1 MAVSRL
7 RASGGVLLGIA
18 TVAAL
23 VSGFGVGAVAFLE
36 AQGTAGIRSEIA
48 ARSGADLA
56 LQASFAPAGNAQRQ
70 DAEVRAAIANS
81 LAASGVHFAVTRT
94 LAGEI
99 RVEPES
105 DSVVVERA
113 LATSIPDLAERADLV
128 DGAFAERETEVA
140 VQADAARGLG
150 LSTGDTVLLDGATF
164 TVSGTWRAQDTLDP
178 RWYGDPLVSRGFTD
192 KYGPFAI
199 TEGAWSRLEEAPTIS
214 WTVVPRDVGEFTS
227 TNLTAVIGAWSR
239 IQTDWR
245 GQVSDMQA
253 FGVKRGLSETLAEL
267 DARLDGQR
275 AIEPVIFVLLGALA
289 LLTLSE
295 VIGLLVAARSGE
307 SFLYWSR
314 GRSPSR
320 IAVRAAADVAAA
332 AVLGAAAGC
341 ALVVLAPAAL
351 GLGDVLG
358 QLGARLWVVP
368 AAVVAAAAV
377 LSVTRSLRSTAAAT
391 RPDRGGRIDGR
402 AARRVAVPGAVLLAV
417 IAAGLSVWQL
427 RLYGSPV
434 TVSSDGRT
442 AVDPLAVA
450 APAAALAALVLLAAV
465 ALPLLAKAGE
475 RAIRRGRVPVRLAAR
490 ALSLHSGRFTAALVV
505 VALAVGGTSVAA
517 AYASTWAASYDAA
530 AEFRVGADVHVISRI
545 EGISPSTQA
554 EVLAIA
560 GPGSAAPLESQPLSL
575 GSVPGTILA
584 VSPEAL
590 SRLATTAGGLFDPD
604 AAADDI
610 RVDAPGPT
618 VPEGASQL
626 TVSVKASGLSLAP
639 AVSAHL
645 VDPMGFTSVVELE
658 PQGRADGAP
667 LDGDPLVYRGDLA
680 APGPFTLLALD
691 FDLPKESI
699 TGSAARLRLV
709 GIEVGSGGDNSPLD
723 LGAFWIPDTP
733 GVGGLPP
740 VGDGTGLGMTVEADT
755 LTARMVPSADG
766 TEFDRAHP
774 PVILSQYLATL
785 LGVVAGDTVSFT
797 LQEGVGRITADVASV
812 VPAIPGA
819 ATESALLL
827 DLALVQHFQLRAT
840 QVPAGPRD
848 LWLSAASPGEVRDAI
863 RELLPGSTR
872 IETIA
877 DPAARQILGS
887 PRTVFWAA
895 AVCFVLLSLVAVAS
909 SLRARG
915 RWGRND
921 VATLRA
927 LGLSVRDQRAI
938 PMVEFSAVLILGLLW
953 GAASGALVAAL
964 TVPQIVRAAVPQR
977 YSAIGSSVS
986 WDAIGLALL
995 VVGLVAGLA
1004 VLLAGAARAVSRLAT
1019 SAMPGVQDE

>member
-7 RASGGVLLGIA
+7 RASGGTLLGIVA
-18 TVAAL
+18 VAAL

-36 AQGTAGIRSEIA
+36 AQGTAGIRSELA

-56 LQASFAPAGNAQRQ
+56 LQASFAPAGNAGRQ
-70 DAEVRAAIANS
+70 DSEVRAAIANS
-81 LAASGVHFAVTRT
+81 LAGSGVHFAVTRT

-105 DSVVVERA
+105 ESVVVEPG
-113 LATSIPDLAERADLV
+113 LAASIPDLADRAALV

-140 VQADAARGLG
+140 VQADAARLLG
-150 LSTGDTVLLDGATF
+150 VSTGDTVLLDGARF
-164 TVSGTWRAQDTLDP
+164 TISGTWRANDALDP
-178 RWYGDPLVSRGFTD
+178 RWYGDSIVVRGFTD
-192 KYGPFAI
+192 QYGPFAI
-199 TEGAWSRLEEAPTIS
+199 TEAAWSRLEGEPTIS
-214 WTVVPRDVGEFTS
+214 WTVVPRDVAEFTS
-227 TNLTAVIGAWSR
+227 TNLTSVIAAWSR

-253 FGVKRGLSETLAEL
+253 FGVKRGLSQTLAEL

-275 AIEPVIFVLLGALA
+275 AIEPVIFALLGALA
-289 LLTLSE
+289 LITLSE
-295 VIGLLVAARSGE
+295 VVGLLVAARSGE

-332 AVLGAAAGC
+332 AALGAVVGC
-341 ALVVLAPAAL
+341 ALVALAPAPL

-368 AAVVAAAAV
+368 VGVVAAAAV
-377 LSVTRSLRSTAAAT
+377 LSVIRSLRSTAAAT
-391 RPDRGGRIDGR
+391 SRDRGGRFDGR

-465 ALPLLAKAGE
+465 VLPLLAKAGE

-490 ALSLHSGRFTAALVV
+490 SLSLHSGRFTAALVV

-517 AYASTWAASYDAA
+517 AYASTWATSYDAA
-530 AEFRVGADVHVISRI
+530 VEFRVGADLHVISRL
-545 EGISPSTQA
+545 EGLSPSTQA
-554 EVLAIA
+554 EVLAVA
-560 GPGSAAPLESQPLSL
+560 GPGSVAPLESQPLSL
-575 GSVPGTILA
+575 GSVSGTIVA

-626 TVSVKASGLSLAP
+626 EVSITASGVDLAP
-639 AVSAHL
+639 AVSANL

-658 PQGRADGAP
+658 PLDAADG
-667 LDGDPLVYRGDLA
+667 DSLVYRGDLP
-680 APGPFTLLALD
+680 APGPYTLLALD
-691 FDLPKESI
+691 FGFPQESI
-699 TGSAARLRLV
+699 AGSAARVRLV
-709 GIEVGSGGDNSPLD
+709 GIAAGTAGDDSPID
-723 LGAFWIPDTP
+723 LGAFWIPGSA
-733 GVGGLPP
+733 GVEGAPP
-740 VGDGTGLGMTVEADT
+740 TGDGTGLGMTVEAG
-755 LTARMVPSADG
+755 LASARLLPSADG
-766 TEFDRAHP
+766 TEFDRVHP
-774 PVILSQYLATL
+774 PVILSQYLAGL
-785 LGVVAGDTVSFT
+785 LGVGVGDTVSFA
-797 LQEGVGRITADVASV
+797 LQEGGRVTADIAGVA
-812 VPAIPGA
+812 PAIPGA

-827 DLALVQHFQLRAT
+827 DLTLVQHLQLRSV
-840 QVPAGPRD
+840 QVPATPRD
-848 LWLSAASPGEVRDAI
+848 LWLAAASPGEVKDAV
-863 RELLPGSTR
+863 RPLLPGNTR

-877 DPAARQILGS
+877 DPAARQVLGS

-938 PMVEFSAVLILGLLW
+938 PVAEFSAVLVLGLLW

-986 WDAIGLALL
+986 WDVLGLAVL
-995 VVGLVAGLA
+995 VVVLVAGLA
-1004 VLLAGAARAVSRLAT
+1004 VLLAGAARAVSRLAR